1 MTPLE
6 CDRVLRTAKRA
17 GFLLALTVA
26 GCTNTSLEQLPEP
39 PAVRDDKARVEG
51 TLCTSAP
58 GSRVFPL
65 RVLFVV
71 DASESMRVTDPPDP
85 VTGETGRQRAVR
97 QSYETLL
104 DGGPEGIRV
113 GLLRFSAQAASL
125 TPLDR
130 DGDGV
135 PDSYFTAD
143 RVSLDAAT
151 ALLAETDRTT
161 NYVNALAE
169 ALFQLRSELQGAELE
184 SLPLSKYVVVFLS
197 DGLPDP
203 DSGDV
208 EAASEENILEGV
220 GAIVELMDRFHVGTF
235 QFHTAFL
242 SGGTGPA
249 QDVEAQRLL
258 QRMADLGGGTYRS
271 FPSGEALNFLHVDFN
286 SIRRV
291 FTLRGLSLLNEQSI
305 VDPAQVEALTSPPS
319 ELDFVDVDGDGKPSC
334 GEKLVDSDGDGLVD
348 ALERQ
353 LGTDPF
359 AEDTDDDG
367 LRDRLEWQLDGLDPL
382 DPTDARCFIP
392 NRCVDADSD
401 GFCDCIIDLDVDG
414 VCDCGV
420 GYERACH
427 DATGHDCV
435 DADLDGM
442 CDCPDRDGDGLCDW
456 EDRDGDF
463 LRDCEEIFYGTS
475 QNGSDTD
482 ADGLPDRLEV
492 NARSN
497 PGEADDLTDTDLDGF
512 TNGAEARANTD
523 LTCDDS
529 VVRSRTA
536 YRTEIATRTERDGRT
551 CHDFEISNVTLV
563 PTPENPSAAFPG
575 NGWNRLLIYAGEVAF
590 DDPESF
596 AGYRVACRMAAYR
609 LEGDRRNPASGR
621 LVLTDEDFVDV
632 REFDA
637 ERDCRWP

>member
-1 MTPLE
+1 MTRGTSP
-6 CDRVLRTAKRA
+6 VIA
-17 GFLLALTVA
+17 FVALVA
-26 GCTNTSLEQLPEP
+26 LVHCTNAGLEELPEP
-39 PAVRDDKARVEG
+39 PVVRDDKARVEG
-51 TLCTSAP
+51 TLCTSSP

-125 TPLDR
+125 TPNDR

-143 RVSLDAAT
+143 RTSLDAAN

-169 ALFQLRSELQGAELE
+169 ALFQLRTELQGAELE

-208 EAASEENILEGV
+208 EASSEENILEGV
-220 GAIVELMDRFHVGTF
+220 AALVELMDRFHVGTF

-242 SGGTGPA
+242 SGGAGPA
-249 QDVEAQRLL
+249 QDLEAQRLL
-258 QRMADLGGGTYRS
+258 QRMAELGGGTYRS
-271 FPSGEALNFLHVDFN
+271 FPSGEVLNFLHVDFN

-291 FTLRGLSLLNEQSI
+291 FTLRGLSLLNEQTI
-305 VDPAQVEALTSPPS
+305 LDPAQVEALSAAPS

-334 GEKLVDSDGDGLVD
+334 GETFVDSDGDGLVD
-348 ALERQ
+348 ALERE

-359 AEDTDDDG
+359 VGDTDDDG
-367 LRDRLEWQLDGLDPL
+367 LRDRIEWQLDGLDPL
-382 DPTDARCFIP
+382 DPSDARCFVA
-392 NRCVDADSD
+392 NRCVDADVD
-401 GFCDCIIDLDVDG
+401 GFCDCVIDLDGDG
-414 VCDCGV
+414 ACDCGP
-420 GYERACH
+420 GHARACH
-427 DATGHDCV
+427 DAIGHDCV
-435 DADLDGM
+435 DVDLDGM
-442 CDCPDRDGDGLCDW
+442 CDCPDLDADGWCDW
-456 EDRDGDF
+456 GDRDGDF
-463 LRDCEEIFYGTS
+463 LRDCEEIFFGTS

-497 PGEADDLTDTDLDGF
+497 PGEADELADTDLDGF
-512 TNGAEARANTD
+512 TNGAEARAGTD
-523 LTCDDS
+523 LTCDDAA
-529 VVRSRTA
+529 VRSRTA
-536 YRTEIATRTERDGRT
+536 YRTEVATRTEADGRT
-551 CHDFEISNVTLV
+551 CHEFEITNVTLA
-563 PTPENPSAAFPG
+563 PTPENPSAALPG
-575 NGWNRLLIYAGEVAF
+575 NGWNRLLVYAGEVAF

-596 AGYRVACRMAAYR
+596 ASYRVACRMVAYR
-609 LEGDRRNPASGR
+609 LDGDRRNPASGR
-621 LVLTDEDFVDV
+621 LVLADEDFVDV